1 MNRRLMA
8 AAAAALAILAHPAL
22 AAQTSGPN
30 GQVQAVVD
38 AAMTAGM
45 AGDVGR
51 MREQYAP
58 DCVFVDEFAPFF
70 WTGPG
75 SLDAYLMSGGGMY
88 QETQHVPG
96 KTTFSP
102 PSYVYMSGDKA
113 FVIEP
118 VSGAGTVRG
127 KPYAQQGAFAFSLA
141 RTGGRW
147 KITSQTWTKTGESMN
162 PY

>member
-1 MNRRLMA
+1 
-8 AAAAALAILAHPAL
+8 
-22 AAQTSGPN
+22 
-30 GQVQAVVD
+30 VQAVVD

-45 AGDVGR
+45 AGDVSR

-70 WTGPG
+70 WAGPG
-75 SLDAYLMSGGGMY
+75 ALDAYLTSGGRMY

-102 PSYVYMSGDKA
+102 PTYLYISGDRA
-113 FVIEP
+113 FVVEP

-127 KPYAQQGAFAFSLA
+127 KPYILQGVFVFSLA
-141 RTGGRW
+141 RKGGGW